1 MNGHE
6 TKEGTE
12 NQARED
18 YKNGVRQNT
27 QLWPDV
33 VRQNYET
40 QYNHEK
46 TRNQ

>member
-12 NQARED
+12 KQARED
-18 YKNGVRQNT
+18 FQRGVRQDT

-33 VRQNYET
+33 VRQSWVS
-40 QYNHEK
+40 
-46 TRNQ
+46 